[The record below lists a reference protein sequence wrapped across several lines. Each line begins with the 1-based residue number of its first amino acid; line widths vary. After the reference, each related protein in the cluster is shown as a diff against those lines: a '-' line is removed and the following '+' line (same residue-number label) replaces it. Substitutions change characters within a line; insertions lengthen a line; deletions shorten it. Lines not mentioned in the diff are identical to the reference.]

1 MTQETITAVAND
13 PAVIQVILKAAGQ
26 SKSGTPM
33 ETINEAA
40 ACVTEMMKD
49 VDIVSQI
56 LKAIDGEAFLR
67 KNPRFTL

>member
-13 PAVIQVILKAAGQ
+13 PAVIRVILKAAGQ
-26 SKSGTPM
+26 SKFGTTM

-40 ACVTEMMKD
+40 ACVAEMMKD

-67 KNPRFTL
+67 ENPGFTL

>member
-13 PAVIQVILKAAGQ
+13 SAVIRVILKAAGQ

-40 ACVTEMMKD
+40 ACVAEMMKD
-49 VDIVSQI
+49 VDIVI
-56 LKAIDGEAFLR
+56 PVLKAIDGEAFLR
-67 KNPRFTL
+67 KNPRYTL

>member
-40 ACVTEMMKD
+40 ACVAEMMKD
-49 VDIVSQI
+49 VD
-56 LKAIDGEAFLR
+56 KG
-67 KNPRFTL
+67 K

>member
-13 PAVIQVILKAAGQ
+13 PAVIQVIMKAAGQ

-40 ACVTEMMKD
+40 CMAEMMKD
-49 VDIVSQI
+49 VDIVI
-56 LKAIDGEAFLR
+56 PVLKAIDGEAFLS